1 MTQSRDF
8 GLGFALFVG
17 NPTVGKVSFRLKLI
31 QPDVLPKASEEVK
44 YLEPLLGVQP
54 LVEGKATKERVL
66 KFIHGASIIHI
77 AAHGEPDHGE
87 IALTPNPNMTEET
100 SSLPKE
106 NSYLL
111 KQQDIL
117 KIGTNACLVV
127 LCCCH
132 TGQGKISSE
141 GVVGLA
147 RASFT
152 ERT

>member
-1 MTQSRDF
+1 M
-8 GLGFALFVG
+8 
-17 NPTVGKVSFRLKLI
+17 
-31 QPDVLPKASEEVK
+31 LPKPSEEVK
-44 YLEPLLGVQP
+44 YIEPLLGVQP

-66 KFIHGASIIHI
+66 KFIHGASTIHI
-77 AAHGEPDHGE
+77 AAHGEPDSGA
-87 IALTPNPNMTEET
+87 IFLSPKTNMTEQN
-100 SSLPKE
+100 SSPPME

-111 KQQDIL
+111 KQRDIM
-117 KIGTNACLVV
+117 KIVINARLVV